1 MSMTRSKRLFRSCVE
16 CGQERP
22 NYSGICDACKP
33 LYPDVLPVRPV
44 RTRFPDVG
52 TLQSVGAARPGE

>member
-1 MSMTRSKRLFRSCVE
+1 MNTTRSKRLFRSCVE

-33 LYPDVLPVRPV
+33 LYPDMPPVRTV
-44 RTRFPDVG
+44 RTRFTHV
-52 TLQSVGAARPGE
+52 